1 MCRSGR
7 SEELAI
13 DIALFLGG
21 FIALVKGADLLVSGA
36 ASIAARLGIPPL
48 IVGLTIVSFGT
59 SMPELLVTMVAGL
72 QGNAGLAVGNVLG
85 SNIANVLLVLGVA
98 AIIRPLPVRDS
109 TVVSE
114 IPFSLTAALLVGF
127 LANAALFSDHV
138 VLSITALDGAI
149 LLLFFALFM
158 VYVYRVSRGRSPDP
172 EGAAHHG
179 LVRSLIYVFFGAAAL
194 YFGGGWVVRGAV
206 GIATTLGVSDALIGL
221 TIVAI
226 GTSTPELIASA
237 VAAWRN
243 QPDIAVGNVVG
254 SNIFNLLWIL
264 GLTASFAE
272 LPFELISNTDLA
284 IVIGSSSLILLALIF
299 GRSNT
304 IMRSY
309 GVVFVALYALYL
321 IYVVTRQGA
330 A

>member
-1 MCRSGR
+1 MT
-7 SEELAI
+7 I
-13 DIALFLGG
+13 DSILFLIG
-21 FIALVKGADLLVSGA
+21 FIALIKGADLLVSGA
-36 ASIAARLGIPPL
+36 AAIAARLGIPSL

-59 SMPELLVTMVAGL
+59 SMPELLVTMVAGI
-72 QGNAGLAVGNVLG
+72 QGNSGLAVGNVLG

-98 AIIRPLPVRDS
+98 AMIRPLRVRDS

-127 LANAALFSDHV
+127 LANAALFSDFRE
-138 VLSITALDGAI
+138 LTIDALDGLI

-158 VYVYRVSRGRSPDP
+158 IYVYRVSRGQSREEPAESPHDYARSI
-172 EGAAHHG
+172 
-179 LVRSLIYVFFGAAAL
+179 VYVIAGIVAL
-194 YFGGGWVVRGAV
+194 YFGGAWVVRGAV

-221 TIVAI
+221 TVVAV

-243 QPDIAVGNVVG
+243 HPDIAVGNVVG

-264 GLTASFAE
+264 GLTASFVE
-272 LPFELISNTDLA
+272 LPFELISNSDLA
-284 IVIGSSSLILLALIF
+284 IVIGSSALILLALIV

-304 IMRSY
+304 IMRWH
-309 GVVFVALYALYL
+309 GVVFVVLYL
-321 IYVVTRQGA
+321 LYLGYVITR
-330 A
+330 

>member
-1 MCRSGR
+1 LTLGSVP
-7 SEELAI
+7 I
-13 DIALFLGG
+13 DTALFLVG
-21 FIALVKGADLLVSGA
+21 FVALVKGADLLVSGA
-36 ASIAARLGIPPL
+36 ASIADRLGIPPL

-59 SMPELLVTMVAGL
+59 SMPELLVTMVAGV

-85 SNIANVLLVLGVA
+85 SNIANVLLVLGIA
-98 AIIRPLPVRDS
+98 AIIRPLPVHDS

-158 VYVYRVSRGRSPDP
+158 VYVYRVSRGRSDEP
-172 EGAAHHG
+172 ATATHHG
-179 LVRSLIYVFFGAAAL
+179 VGRSLIYILVGATAL
-194 YFGGGWVVRGAV
+194 YLGGGWVVRGAV
-206 GIATTLGVSDALIGL
+206 GIATMFGVSDALIGL

-226 GTSTPELIASA
+226 GTSTPELIASG

-264 GLTASFAE
+264 GLTASFVD
-272 LPFELISNTDLA
+272 LPFEIISNTDLA
-284 IVIGSSSLILLALIF
+284 IVIGSSSLILIALIL

-304 IMRSY
+304 IMRSH
-309 GVVFVALYALYL
+309 GVVFVTLYAIYL
-321 IYVVTRQGA
+321 IYVVARQGTA
-330 A
+330 